1 MPPVY
6 GGTELVPTDL
16 GIGDI
21 VLQVE
26 GPLGG
31 GIAADYVAPPTWTY
45 GLQTYTGIEEIEA
58 AKAKLRLAT
67 LYQYGGGATFDY
79 DPAFGEVAGVWET
92 AAKKYVDWYEEQ
104 TPTERI
110 IEEFTD
116 IGTGTGQEIE
126 DILTGT
132 IAATGG
138 AVSGIIEPLAKPT
151 GEFLESL
158 ILPAA
163 AVAGLYIFLK

>member
-1 MPPVY
+1 MPPLY
-6 GGTELVPTDL
+6 GGSELVPNGDL
-16 GIGDI
+16 GDI
-21 VLQVE
+21 ILEVE
-26 GPLGG
+26 GPLAGG
-31 GIAADYVAPPTWTY
+31 VAIDYVPPITWTY
-45 GLQTYTGIEEIEA
+45 GTQTYTGIEEIEA
-58 AKAKLRLAT
+58 AKAKLRLSQ

-79 DPAFGEVAGVWET
+79 DPAFGEVAGLWET
-92 AAKKYVDWYEEQ
+92 AATKYVEWYEEQ

-110 IEEFTD
+110 LEELTD

-126 DILTGT
+126 DILTGS

-138 AVSGIIEPLAKPT
+138 AISGIIEPIAKPT
-151 GEFLESL
+151 GDFLESL

>member
-6 GGTELVPTDL
+6 GGSELVPN
-16 GIGDI
+16 GEIGQI
-21 VLQVE
+21 VLEVE
-26 GPLGG
+26 GDFGG
-31 GIAADYVAPPTWTY
+31 GYAMDYVPPITWTY
-45 GLQTYTGIEEIEA
+45 GTQTYTGIEEIEA

-67 LYQYGGGATFDY
+67 LYQAGGGATFDY
-79 DPAFGEVAGVWET
+79 DPSFGEVAGVWET

-110 IEEFTD
+110 LEELTD

-126 DILTGT
+126 DILTGS

-138 AVSGIIEPLAKPT
+138 AISGIIEPIAKPT
-151 GEFLESL
+151 GDFLESL